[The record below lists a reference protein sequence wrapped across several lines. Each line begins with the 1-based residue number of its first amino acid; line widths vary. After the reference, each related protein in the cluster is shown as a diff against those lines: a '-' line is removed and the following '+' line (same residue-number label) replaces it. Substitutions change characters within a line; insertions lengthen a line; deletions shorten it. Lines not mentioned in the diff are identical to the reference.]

1 VRVALLEGTVL
12 IGDPEELL
20 GENAGE
26 ASRIAAPVRPQIFLR
41 RDEVLIVRRDD
52 LAVRI
57 RARFTARQEVVA
69 TSDDGYRA
77 RNEEPARYEFYVV
90 H

>member
-1 VRVALLEGTVL
+1 M
-12 IGDPEELL
+12 ELL
-20 GENAGE
+20 CEN
-26 ASRIAAPVRPQIFLR
+26 SRHARWITAPVRPEILLCG
-41 RDEVLIVRRDD
+41 DEELIVRRLN

-77 RNEEPARYEFYVV
+77 RNEEPARYASYVV